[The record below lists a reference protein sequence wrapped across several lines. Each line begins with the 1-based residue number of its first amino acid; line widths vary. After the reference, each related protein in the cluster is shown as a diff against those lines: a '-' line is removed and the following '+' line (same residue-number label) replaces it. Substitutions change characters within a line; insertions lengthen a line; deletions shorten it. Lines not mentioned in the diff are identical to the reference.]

1 MSNKWEST
9 DLKHSNDLRAFF
21 EYSNDM
27 QDNSKNIEKRN
38 LGKKRKIWIIFDD
51 TIADMINNKKL
62 NPVMT
67 ELFLRGRRLNIYIIF
82 YNTII
87 F

>member
-1 MSNKWEST
+1 
-9 DLKHSNDLRAFF
+9 
-21 EYSNDM
+21 M
-27 QDNSKNIEKRN
+27 QDNSKNIEKHN

-51 TIADMINNKKL
+51 TIADMTNNKKL

-67 ELFLRGRRLNIYIIF
+67 ELFLRGRRLNIYIVF
-82 YNTII
+82 YYTII